1 MMVALVTDPNLAEQ
15 LIEER
20 KARGIDQRD
29 EVWEGMYVMTLA
41 SNDEHQDL
49 VGGLTHVPRETVDRC
64 QIGKSRPGVN
74 LSDRV
79 VDWTQNFRC
88 PDVVVFLNETKAE
101 FHNTFWLGGPDLAIE
116 VVSPD
121 DQSREKLSFYGQ
133 IGTRELLIVDR
144 DPWQLELHRLVD
156 GKLVLIGTSNLAEPN
171 WITSETVP
179 LKLRLQ
185 PGETR
190 PMIELAHLSSDTASS
205 DKTWQ
210 I

>member
-1 MMVALVTDPNLAEQ
+1 MATLVTDPDLAEQ
-15 LIEER
+15 LIEDR

-29 EVWEGMYVMTLA
+29 EVWEGLYVMTPA
-41 SNDEHQDL
+41 PNDEHQDL
-49 VGGLTHVPRETVDRC
+49 VGGFTHVLRETIDHC
-64 QIGKSRPGVN
+64 QLGKSRPGVN

-79 VDWTQNFRC
+79 EEWTQNFRC
-88 PDVVVFLNETKAE
+88 PDVVVFLNDTTAE

-121 DQSREKLSFYGQ
+121 DQSREKFSFYEK

-156 GKLVLIGTSNLAEPN
+156 NKLVLAGISSLADPA
-171 WITSETVP
+171 WLLSETVP

-185 PGETR
+185 PGEKR
-190 PMIELAHLSSDTASS
+190 PTIVLVHSSS
-205 DKTWQ
+205 DKIWQ